1 MKKRILPIVLSLAL
15 ALILTV
21 MAVGCE
27 GEKED
32 IEIRISGGMPPGHSI
47 SASVYNWIEKLE
59 AATDGQVTV
68 TFYEGG
74 TFGES
79 QELYD
84 YALDGVVEAVHMA
97 EFWSGGRLPLIQGLN
112 NLPFNMLDIGDTY
125 AVGNALFEAG
135 LLEELDDFK
144 LLYFCPAAALS
155 FFTKE
160 KINTMEDLAGMK
172 LRASGTAAD
181 AVALMGATPVVASG
195 TEEYMMLERGT
206 LDGNITGADNAL
218 DRSLYEVINY
228 ANKNVFATGGFVFLM
243 NKDFW
248 NSLPSDIQDIIDDI
262 NVEVAEQHLI
272 DQQAAI
278 DGAWEEL
285 EDLITVYTLPESEM
299 DRWRATVAPIT
310 DEWIADMEA
319 QGIPGQEAYDLM
331 REVLAERH
339 G

>member
-1 MKKRILPIVLSLAL
+1 M
-15 ALILTV
+15 
-21 MAVGCE
+21 
-27 GEKED
+27 
-32 IEIRISGGMPPGHSI
+32 IEIRISGGMPPGHPI
-47 SASVYNWIEKLE
+47 SASVLNWKDKLE
-59 AATDGQVTV
+59 AATDGRVTV

-79 QELYD
+79 EELYD
-84 YALDGVVEAVHMA
+84 YAHDGIVEAVHMA
-97 EFWSGGRLPLIQGLN
+97 EFWSGGRLPIIQGLN
-112 NLPFNMLDIGDTY
+112 NLPFNIQGIADIAAID
-125 AVGNALFEAG
+125 NALYEAG
-135 LLEELDDFK
+135 LLAELDPFK
-144 LLYFCPAAALS
+144 LLGFSPAAALS

-181 AVALMGATPVVASG
+181 AVALLGATPVNAPG

-206 LDGNITGADNAL
+206 LDGNITGSDNVLA
-218 DRSLYEVINY
+218 RSLHEVINY
-228 ANKNVFATGGFVFLM
+228 GNTNVFGGGGFVFLM

-278 DGAWEEL
+278 DAAWEEL

-310 DEWIADMEA
+310 DQWIADMEA
-319 QGIPGQEAYDLM
+319 DGLPGQAAYDLM
-331 REVLAERH
+331 QEVLAERH